1 MLASLA
7 DWVATSAGRL
17 FVAASFAALLAMGI
31 YGAIELTTDFKL
43 EWFLPVDSYVRDFET
58 LNQDYFTDGTRFS
71 IYTTERTTYTDST
84 MSSID
89 AYLAGSSCVDGS
101 SIDSWYTAFARS
113 NSSLSA
119 TNVDTWLKQPQNKR
133 FMGSVRFI
141 DNDPGKGFMSTRI
154 GAMMLLNCTESGTVR
169 WNTLSD
175 MRKGME
181 AIDSTVFPYS
191 YLFAYWEEVGVIEK
205 ELFTNLG
212 ICGGVILVLI
222 FAMIPKPLVAAT
234 VIALIAASVFE
245 LLGFMHWWGVTING
259 VSTIYILISVGLSV
273 DYQVHIAHV
282 FLVSKGTSAQRA
294 KAALTR
300 LGVSTFHAVFSTLAA
315 VVVLAFAKAYV
326 FQVFFKALCLI
337 VLCGGFNGLV
347 VLPTALALYA
357 GDNDP
362 GVVVS
367 PDSSEDGS
375 SEETTKVMQLEMAK
389 A

>member
-1 MLASLA
+1 MQITLFLPALVLYARRAEKNKLDCFCCVTSKHQHDYESPQGCCCCCFKRVKEGRIKLMLASLA

-205 ELFTNLG
+205 GFSKFGHLRRRYPRIDFRHD
-212 ICGGVILVLI
+212 
-222 FAMIPKPLVAAT
+222 PKP
-234 VIALIAASVFE
+234 SR
-245 LLGFMHWWGVTING
+245 GCNCHR
-259 VSTIYILISVGLSV
+259 SDRS
-273 DYQVHIAHV
+273 
-282 FLVSKGTSAQRA
+282 
-294 KAALTR
+294 
-300 LGVSTFHAVFSTLAA
+300 
-315 VVVLAFAKAYV
+315 
-326 FQVFFKALCLI
+326 
-337 VLCGGFNGLV
+337 
-347 VLPTALALYA
+347 
-357 GDNDP
+357 
-362 GVVVS
+362 
-367 PDSSEDGS
+367 
-375 SEETTKVMQLEMAK
+375 
-389 A
+389 